1 MRIGLC
7 GTHCSGKT
15 TLSGELAKA
24 LNHPLI
30 NEVAA
35 SYTERDRKF
44 IYIQLEI
51 LQSQIERELS
61 LNRFVSDRTVF
72 DNFAYLQYHAK
83 LNNFTDTIK
92 DVQDIIDQ
100 YMKIHPYNYV
110 VFIDEFFPLVDN
122 GQRNMEADQQRV
134 IYDFLKDYAPAQCNK
149 FKIPI
154 IPITGDTPN
163 RIQTIIDHIECYE
176 HNKQK

>member
-44 IYIQLEI
+44 VYIQLEI
-51 LQSQIERELS
+51 LQNQMERELA

-72 DNFAYLQYHAK
+72 DNFAYLQYHAT
-83 LNNFTDTIK
+83 LNNFVITIGE
-92 DVQDIIDQ
+92 VQEIINQ
-100 YMKIHPYNYV
+100 YMKIHPYDYV

-122 GQRNMEADQQRV
+122 GQRNMEADQQKI
-134 IYDFLKDYAPAQCNK
+134 IYGFLKEYAPAQCNK
-149 FKIPI
+149 FNIPI
-154 IPITGDTPN
+154 IPITGNTPN
-163 RIQTIIDHIECYE
+163 RVQTIIDHIECYE
-176 HNKQK
+176 NNKQK